1 MYLRKLSYLGNIKFL
16 VFFSFVFS
24 KDIKEDSFLPSQITF
39 ANAKFDLIINGNSP
53 NRYIWLHGDE
63 QTAKMALEY
72 HIKNYMGVAF
82 FIKSETREIPFE
94 STIIDPNRI
103 FSRKYLC
110 SWQCPLTE
118 RNL

>member
-1 MYLRKLSYLGNIKFL
+1 M
-16 VFFSFVFS
+16 FS

-72 HIKNYMGVAF
+72 HIKNYQGVAF

-103 FSRKYLC
+103 FSRKGSYCFEKIQARLGT
-110 SWQCPLTE
+110 QE
-118 RNL
+118 FEKGIG